1 MSHDVMT
8 TIDPLSDYEAT
19 ERNLVPLLPENFDQA
34 IDLSQSV
41 IDPEKRWQVY
51 LNALA
56 IAGFEQWLHHRPTD
70 IQLDR
75 SHCRILEPIT
85 SLSSTA
91 VYHLQANGFRLCLV
105 AIESLSDQV
114 ITIPEIAID
123 RPEFVAQFYV
133 PISIYEESEQVKIHG
148 FLRYDEL
155 IQHRQAE
162 PLQATPSGSYWVP
175 QAWFDRDLDRLLLY
189 LSCLDPS
196 AIPLPTANRVPSA
209 ALALRQVMVQP
220 MVNTGRWL
228 QAQFEQVT
236 DQITEQINW
245 ILLPQISFAT
255 AIRDTLTNL
264 NLALDPPTEAF
275 TRILTSI
282 VRQGMQVPENART
295 AYQDIE
301 LAGHRF
307 RMYVMIAPIVPQIE
321 HPEWTL
327 LAILTPQSE
336 VSFPPGSCLQISD
349 GTAVIAEQTVPS
361 TIQVDYLCGSVI
373 GDYNEQF
380 FITLTIA
387 DEHSLTL
394 PALSFSPID

>member
-8 TIDPLSDYEAT
+8 IIDPLTDYEPT
-19 ERNLVPLLPENFDQA
+19 ERDLVPLLPENFDQA

-41 IDPEKRWQVY
+41 IDPEKRWPVY

-56 IAGFEQWLHHRPTD
+56 IAGFEQWLNHRTTE

-75 SHCRILEPIT
+75 SHCRIVEPLT
-85 SLSSTA
+85 SLASTA
-91 VYHLQANGFRLCLV
+91 VYHLRANGFQLCLV
-105 AIESLSDQV
+105 AIDSLAEQG
-114 ITIPEIAID
+114 IAIPEIAID
-123 RPEFVAQFYV
+123 RSEWIAQFYV
-133 PISIYEESEQVKIHG
+133 LISIYEESEQVKIHG

-155 IQHRQAE
+155 VQHRQAE
-162 PLQATPSGSYWVP
+162 PLQATSSGSYWVP

-196 AIPLPTANRVPSA
+196 TIPLPATNHVPSA
-209 ALALRQVMVQP
+209 LTIRQLMVQP

-228 QAQFEQVT
+228 QQQFEQVA

-245 ILLPQISFAT
+245 ILLPPISFAS

-264 NLALDPPTEAF
+264 NLALDPPTEDF

-282 VRQGMQVPENART
+282 VRQGMQIPENART

-301 LAGHRF
+301 LAGSAF
-307 RMYVMIAPIVPQIE
+307 RLYVMIAPIVPQTNR
-321 HPEWTL
+321 PEWTL

-336 VSFPPGSCLQISD
+336 SSFPPGSQLQISD

-361 TIQVDYLCGSVI
+361 TLKVDYLCGSVI
-373 GDYNEQF
+373 GDYDEQF
-380 FITLTIA
+380 FITLSVA
-387 DEHSLTL
+387 NENSLTL
-394 PALSFSPID
+394 PALCFSPID